1 MDNGTAT
8 AANLDD
14 VRNEIKQAIERGAQ
28 VMTNRRVLTEL
39 VFLGLISQE
48 NLLLIGPPGTGKSA
62 AARIAATSV
71 GGRYFEYL
79 IGRFTEPS
87 EIFGPL
93 DLVALQ
99 NGEVRPDVTGMLP
112 EAELAFLDEIFLGS
126 TAILNTLLG
135 ILNERRYRRGHVD
148 LACPL
153 VCCVA
158 ASNHF
163 PEDPM
168 LRAFADR
175 FLMTAFVDPVGD
187 HALESLLDAGWRYGV
202 DKAAARPHLTMH
214 DIGEL
219 TEAAKRVDVTPVRQT
234 YAHVIRKLRSRGI
247 EFSDR
252 RIVKGQTLIASAAA
266 ISGREH
272 AGPGDLWPVIYMA
285 QDRAAQD
292 EARDVLQDE
301 LGRSENSVFSDAA
314 KTAGVGAAAR
324 AEELRAY
331 GVKLLDSKPA
341 LRSGEAWEIWL
352 VKAESL
358 LTQIDAGFRPE
369 TLPEGLAALKAGLA
383 AQSEATTSAAD
394 TTAASRAVAATDTVQ
409 DSVQND

>member
-1 MDNGTAT
+1 MDTEPAP
-8 AANLDD
+8 ADLE
-14 VRNEIKQAIERGAQ
+14 RIRLEIRQAIEHGAG
-28 VMTNRRVLTEL
+28 VMTNRRLLTEL
-39 VFLGLISQE
+39 VFLCLVAQE

-62 AARIAATSV
+62 AARIAANSV

-99 NGEVRPDVTGMLP
+99 NGEVRPDTTGMLP

-148 LACPL
+148 IECPL
-153 VCCVA
+153 TCCVA

-163 PEDPM
+163 PDDPM

-202 DKAAARPHLTMH
+202 EKDSNEPRLSMQDIAR
-214 DIGEL
+214 L
-219 TEAAKRVDVTPVRQT
+219 TEAAKRVDVAPVRDA
-234 YAHVIRKLRSRGI
+234 YAHVVRKLRSRGI

-252 RIVKGQTLIASAAA
+252 RIVKGQTLIASAACVA
-266 ISGREH
+266 GRDQ
-272 AGPGDLWPVIYMA
+272 AGPEDLWPVIYMS

-292 EARDVLQDE
+292 EARDVLQQE
-301 LGRSENSVFSDAA
+301 LDRSANSMFSEAA
-314 KTAGVGAAAR
+314 KKASVGAAAR
-324 AEELRAY
+324 AQELRTY
-331 GVKLLDSKPA
+331 GMQLLESKPS
-341 LRSGEAWEIWL
+341 LQSGEMWEVWL

-358 LTQIDAGFRPE
+358 LTQIDAGFAKDD
-369 TLPEGLAALKAGLA
+369 LPEDLAAVRAGLA
-383 AQSEATTSAAD
+383 AQATSSAPSEA
-394 TTAASRAVAATDTVQ
+394 V
-409 DSVQND
+409 

>member
-1 MDNGTAT
+1 MDTGSA
-8 AANLDD
+8 AANHLDD
-14 VRNEIKQAIERGAQ
+14 VRNEIKQAIERGAA
-28 VMTNRRVLTEL
+28 VMTNRRLLAEL
-39 VFLGLISQE
+39 VFLCLISQE

-62 AARIAATSV
+62 AARIAANSV
-71 GGRYFEYL
+71 GCRYFEYL

-99 NGEVRPDVTGMLP
+99 NGEVRPDVSGMLP

-148 LACPL
+148 IACPL
-153 VCCVA
+153 TCCVA

-187 HALESLLDAGWRYGV
+187 HALESLLDAGWRFGV
-202 DKAAARPHLTMH
+202 EKGEEKPRLTMQG
-214 DIGEL
+214 IGEL
-219 TEAAKRVDVTPVRQT
+219 TEFAKRVDVTPVRGA
-234 YAHVIRKLRSRGI
+234 YAHIIRKLRSRGI

-266 ISGREH
+266 VSGREQ
-272 AGPGDLWPVIYMA
+272 AGPGDLWPIIFMA

-292 EARDVLQDE
+292 EARDILQEE
-301 LGRSENSVFSDAA
+301 LGRSENSVFSDASKKA
-314 KTAGVGAAAR
+314 SVGAAAR
-324 AEELRAY
+324 AEELQAY
-331 GVKLLDSKPA
+331 GVKLLDEKPN
-341 LRSGEAWEIWL
+341 LQSGEAWEVWL

-358 LTQIDAGFRPE
+358 LTQIDAGFGKD
-369 TLPEGLAALKAGLA
+369 TLPEGLAAVRVGLA
-383 AQSEATTSAAD
+383 AQAETVAPAD
-394 TTAASRAVAATDTVQ
+394 PA
-409 DSVQND
+409 QND